1 MLYLPWKI
9 QVRIFFQGLVKS
21 WSNDS
26 NSNLM
31 REIERRCYLYAHSNS
46 NSWMEM
52 FSPREEGG
60 GYFYIGRLRSKI
72 QPLTLSYTIF
82 GRKGTPFTYPVY
94 DFPSLLKCSKGN
106 VFKIW
111 ITHKNRTF
119 SRLFH
124 SHEMHLLVYIALLGL
139 YRPKWQISS
148 PFHILQQVKIHT
160 LLYTWSLK
168 KVLLSGGAFRYKQ
181 WEYRPRV
188 FDPPPPHLQENYTN
202 TLNQSCNLQSSMLIR
217 SDTKTYHNL
226 QKNTPWPPCDRVND
240 LYTMAQAL
248 GKASKT

>member
-1 MLYLPWKI
+1 MLYLLWKI

-26 NSNLM
+26 NSNMM

-60 GYFYIGRLRSKI
+60 GGYFFIGRLRSKV

-94 DFPSLLKCSKGN
+94 DFPSLLNCSKGN

-148 PFHILQQVKIHT
+148 PFHILQQVKCMPFYIPEAWKR
-160 LLYTWSLK
+160 YS
-168 KVLLSGGAFRYKQ
+168 FRAEPPGMSHH
-181 WEYRPRV
+181 WEYPPRV
-188 FDPPPPHLQENYTN
+188 FYPLPPPPGTYRKTIP
-202 TLNQSCNLQSSMLIR
+202 IR
-217 SDTKTYHNL
+217 
-226 QKNTPWPPCDRVND
+226 
-240 LYTMAQAL
+240 
-248 GKASKT
+248 